1 MSNVIS
7 LSKRKRAEYIAGYL
21 FILPQL
27 VGILLFAV
35 IPLIAVFVLTFFNW
49 SIVGIPEFAGFSNYI
64 DQFASSDM
72 RTALINTLYYTL
84 LTIPFQL
91 FFALLLAIALNHIKG
106 KIIYRCIYFSPV
118 VTNSVAVSM
127 VWMWLYNGEF
137 GILNMLLKG
146 IGIQGP
152 NWLVDTAWVMPSIAI
167 MSIWQGVGYN
177 MVLFLSGLQGIP
189 NVYYEAARIDGASG
203 IQQFKH
209 ITLPMLSSTTFFIVI
224 MAIISSFQ
232 VFDQTF
238 IMTNGGPAKAS
249 YCLVLHIYQNA
260 FQFFK
265 MGTATT
271 AAVILFVL
279 IMIVTLIQFK
289 VQKKWV
295 YYES

>member
-1 MSNVIS
+1 MSNAVS
-7 LSKRKRAEYIAGYL
+7 MSARKRAEYIAGYL

-27 VGILLFAV
+27 LGILVFAIIPVIAV
-35 IPLIAVFVLTFFNW
+35 IGLTFFEW
-49 SIVGIPEFAGFSNYI
+49 SIVGIPKFVGFANYM
-64 DQFASSDM
+64 DQIASDDM
-72 RTALINTLYYTL
+72 HKAVINTLYYTV

-91 FFALLLAIALNHIKG
+91 IFALLLSIAVNHIKG
-106 KIIYRCIYFSPV
+106 KVIYRCIYFSPV

-137 GILNMLLKG
+137 GVLNLLLKN
-146 IGIQGP
+146 IGVQGP
-152 NWLVDTAWVMPSIAI
+152 NWIVDMEWVMPSIAV
-167 MSIWQGVGYN
+167 MSIWQGVGYY

-189 NVYYEAARIDGASG
+189 NVYYEAAKIDGASG
-203 IQQFKH
+203 FAQFRH

-224 MAIISSFQ
+224 MAIIGSFQ

-265 MGTATT
+265 MGIATT
-271 AAVILFVL
+271 ASVMLFILIL
-279 IMIVTLIQFK
+279 IVTLVQFK
-289 VQKKWV
+289 LQKKWV